1 MLFPHD
7 AENSFMDT
15 SPNLALPYLLANQAQ
30 KHVTVNE
37 ALRRLDALVQLSV
50 LSASLAATAAD
61 PYASQI
67 ETGDHSCAGSSG
79 SKRWVGRDKA

>member
-1 MLFPHD
+1 
-7 AENSFMDT
+7 MDT

-50 LSASLAATAAD
+50 LSASLAAPPASPAD
-61 PYASQI
+61 GDRYIVPAGA
-67 ETGDHSCAGSSG
+67 TGT
-79 SKRWVGRDKA
+79 WVGTDLSIVTW